1 MRPKTLMFV
10 GLFATGGLVLAGC
23 RGIQTPGERQA
34 RQDFGAVAGQYRPAN
49 RPALPELTPDSS
61 LSNYLA
67 FALLNSPTVE
77 AAYYDWAAS
86 VENITVARSLP
97 DPQITFQADIM
108 DIVSSVMPGFLQQ
121 FPGPG
126 KLKARAR
133 VAVTESGGKYFA
145 FESAVL
151 QASFNLKRAYYRL
164 GLLDEQ
170 LRLKRETLAL
180 LENQERAVR
189 AQTATG
195 MAALSGSL
203 RAQSELD
210 RARTDIAS
218 LEDSRRPMQENFK
231 AALGLTPPQPA
242 PPAPAH
248 FESSGENP
256 DADELLRFALEHN
269 PQLAAMAAEVR
280 AAEAGIAVAYKERV
294 PDFSLGLMAD
304 VKTSPTMFRP
314 LAGMTLPIW
323 RDKLAAEIAQAKA
336 NELAAKS
343 RLKAAQIDLAVS
355 FAEKSFAYR
364 ETSRTL
370 ALIENELLPKA
381 RQSVETIRA
390 GYRTGTMDFSAMTG
404 ADRTVLDLQLEAV
417 QARTDREI
425 ALAELSLMVA
435 GVPPANAPL
444 LSNTHQP

>member
-1 MRPKTLMFV
+1 V

-151 QASFNLKRAYYRL
+151 QAAFNLKRAYYRL

-242 PPAPAH
+242 PPAPVH

-256 DADELLRFALEHN
+256 DADDLLRFALEHN
-269 PQLAAMAAEVR
+269 PQLAAMAADVR
-280 AAEAGIAVAYKERV
+280 AAEAGIAVAYKERA
-294 PDFSLGLMAD
+294 PDFSVGLMAD
-304 VKTSPTMFRP
+304 VKASPTMFRP

-323 RDKLAAEIAQAKA
+323 RDKLASEIAQAKA

-364 ETSRTL
+364 EASRNV

-381 RQSVETIRA
+381 RQSVETVRA
-390 GYRTGTMDFSAMTG
+390 GYRTGTMDFSAMTD
-404 ADRTVLDLQLEAV
+404 ADRTVLDLQMEAV
-417 QARTDREI
+417 QARTDREL

>member
-1 MRPKTLMFV
+1 MNPKQFT
-10 GLFATGGLVLAGC
+10 FAALAMAAGVAIAGC
-23 RGIQTPGERQA
+23 RSIPASGEKQA
-34 RQDFGAVAGQYRPAN
+34 RRDLAAVTKQLQPGRTN
-49 RPALPELTPDSS
+49 LPTLTPDSS

-86 VENITVARSLP
+86 VENIIVARSLP

-108 DIVSSVMPGFLQQ
+108 DIVTSVMPGFLQQ

-145 FESAVL
+145 FETAVL
-151 QASFNLKRAYYRL
+151 QAAFNLKRAYYRL

-189 AQTATG
+189 AKNTTGTAT
-195 MAALSGSL
+195 LSESL

-218 LEDSRRPMQENFK
+218 LEDSRRPMLENFK
-231 AALGLTPPQPA
+231 AALGLAPAQPA

-248 FESSGENP
+248 FESGSENL

-269 PQLAAMAAEVR
+269 PQLAAMAADVR

-294 PDFSLGLMAD
+294 PDFSVGLMAD
-304 VKTSPTMFRP
+304 VKASPTMFRP

-323 RDKLAAEIAQAKA
+323 RDKLAAEVAQAQA

-364 ETSRTL
+364 ETTRNL
-370 ALIENELLPKA
+370 ALVENELLPKA
-381 RQSVETIRA
+381 RQSVETVRA
-390 GYRTGTMDFSAMTG
+390 SYRTGTMDFSAMTD
-404 ADRTVLDLQLEAV
+404 ADRMVLDLQLEAV
-417 QARTDREI
+417 QARTDREL

-435 GVPPANAPL
+435 GVPPTNAPL
-444 LSNTHQP
+444 LSNAHQP